1 MLLVEDNPVNQ
12 LVATRMLQLEG
23 CEVDL
28 AANGAEAVERA
39 QVRTLRPDPDGL
51 PHAGD
56 GRLRGDAAA
65 ARRSSDAS
73 ARPPILALTASVLDE
88 DRKLCRQAGMDAALA
103 KPLQRAALAA
113 ALAHWVH
120 RRAA

>member
-39 QVRTLRPDPDGL
+39 RMRLYDLILMDCHMPVMDGFE
-51 PHAGD
+51 ATR
-56 GRLRGDAAA
+56 RLHEQLGP
-65 ARRSSDAS
+65 S

-103 KPLQRAALAA
+103 KPLQRSALAE